1 MAIFGSLFKH
11 HRHEVSTAPKSKAR
25 QALYNYYV
33 NNDYPEIPAIPDEP
47 EAKMIIEQMEL
58 FPNVLVP
65 RDYMRRIDGEKRG
78 NIVFLWW
85 LSEKG
90 SNLDNYPRYFLFEYG
105 LDMSREIPE
114 LIRNGYI
121 SDGGQVKAKGLAFLD
136 SHSQTI
142 REHKAHYKSSDSYT
156 VDYSFDDKERVLQ
169 DVSQRDASGK
179 LRFQSTNDVV
189 EDQMIGRSYERN
201 QDYENAILAY
211 KSALSLSAKDSIFA
225 ETPPPNI
232 FNRLAIIYRK
242 LKRYSDEIAI
252 LDTALAFYPENEGF
266 RTRSDKA
273 RILEQKLQ

>member
-1 MAIFGSLFKH
+1 MSGFKFFSLKRNERRF
-11 HRHEVSTAPKSKAR
+11 TIPKSGARRKLYQYYKAN
-25 QALYNYYV
+25 Q
-33 NNDYPEIPAIPDEP
+33 YPEIPVIPDE
-47 EAKMIIEQMEL
+47 ENAQMILDRMAM
-58 FPNVLVP
+58 FPAVLVP
-65 RDYMRRIDGEKRG
+65 RDYMYRINGLKRG

-85 LSEKG
+85 ISRQNKNLNKYPKYLLFKYGIDASAEITEMIRMGLLNNDGMITDKG
-90 SNLDNYPRYFLFEYG
+90 RKIVFENKQ
-105 LDMSREIPE
+105 I
-114 LIRNGYI
+114 
-121 SDGGQVKAKGLAFLD
+121 
-136 SHSQTI
+136 I
-142 REHKAHYKSSDSYT
+142 REHKNPYKSTDSYT

-232 FNRLAIIYRK
+232 FTRLAIIYRK